1 MSPTP
6 SSPHPSLFPRRWLLI
21 VLLLGGLLSM
31 SGRAPDVL
39 AQRPGGL
46 GEEALARRWALE
58 RELQSIAVVE
68 RKVMVPMRDGKRM
81 AADIY
86 RPKDSTKRYPT
97 VFVRPPYNFNF

>member
-1 MSPTP
+1 MS
-6 SSPHPSLFPRRWLLI
+6 RR
-21 VLLLGGLLSM
+21 V
-31 SGRAPDVL
+31 PVVD

-46 GEEALARRWALE
+46 SQEVLARRWALE
-58 RELQSIAVVE
+58 AELQSIAVVE